1 MSFNRRLTNYYSED
15 ELKKLLS
22 NPSQYRSIILNKFS
36 RKDKDCKLHD
46 LSIIDALDNYI
57 IKILNTTPWLL
68 NKQDLINYR
77 DFL

>member
-46 LSIIDALDNYI
+46 LSIIDALDNLEKEE
-57 IKILNTTPWLL
+57 KIEEV
-68 NKQDLINYR
+68 KEEE
-77 DFL
+77 